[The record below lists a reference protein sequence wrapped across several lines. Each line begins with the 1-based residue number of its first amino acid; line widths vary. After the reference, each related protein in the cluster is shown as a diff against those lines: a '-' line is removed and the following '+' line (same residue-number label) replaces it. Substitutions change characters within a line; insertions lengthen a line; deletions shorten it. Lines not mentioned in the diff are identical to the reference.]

1 MDGDVIRA
9 VLSISEEL
17 ETTKRIISNINTNN
31 PEVFSSIYFRVYGSG
46 VSIEEKIIDKEISQE
61 VYHFIRNA
69 LVKKR
74 NKLQKQLDDL

>member
-31 PEVFSSIYFRVYGSG
+31 PEVFSSIYFRVYGGG
-46 VSIEEKIIDKEISQE
+46 VSIEEKIIDKEISQD
-61 VYHFIRNA
+61 VYHFIRNV
-69 LVKKR
+69 LVKKI
-74 NKLQKQLDDL
+74 NKLQKQLDEL